1 MIFTFTWLT
10 DWHTVYRIFQESFIL
25 TVMSFTCISM
35 HFNVFAIH
43 NSQFTELGSPA
54 TETALRQRINLAQ
67 EKQQVAQTKKKNVL
81 FFGCFL
87 HFQSAD
93 HCVFPSAPRPWR
105 SLGCC
110 PGHNSPPRCR
120 PPGINSSGFP
130 PVWKI
135 PCIWK
140 SSTFHLE
147 NKRGLPNQRKH
158 QLNTASAR
166 VPKSK
171 PGVSEQQPDV
181 FLTILWQTC
190 HLQTGLQ
197 TLSESGTLQNKTSNF
212 FHVRVLQTQISI
224 DFLKASKEML
234 DQVAY
239 GSRQVTLHSLVDSR
253 LKRDLFTQYHSVMHH
268 LFVVYFFKALVMIY
282 CTACIVHLSKTW
294 SLKNLTCQLGCN
306 ICRTCFFPIK
316 WTLFMSIATE
326 KFEVLTATSHLPW
339 LFHNAENATP
349 LVEFLHSLHGKMDRI
364 KSQTQ
369 KLQRND
375 KWLEK
380 SKKSRERSF
389 LTQKPHLTNTTTI
402 WKVLFFERFLKSQ
415 NTTTNSMNFCSCT
428 WFDSARV
435 RQIWCST
442 SLKAATWSRA
452 RWLV

>member
-1 MIFTFTWLT
+1 M
-10 DWHTVYRIFQESFIL
+10 Y
-25 TVMSFTCISM
+25 
-35 HFNVFAIH
+35 FNALQCHVICRCDFVKSAIH

-67 EKQQVAQTKKKNVL
+67 EKQQVAQNPPKKKMSFFRL
-81 FFGCFL
+81 FFYILLLSFSFE

-120 PPGINSSGFP
+120 PPGINSIGFP
-130 PVWKI
+130 PNVWKI
-135 PCIWK
+135 PRTWK

-171 PGVSEQQPDV
+171 PGGSEQQPDV

-190 HLQTGLQ
+190 HLQKGLQ

-212 FHVRVLQTQISI
+212 FHVRVLLSNFDRFS
-224 DFLKASKEML
+224 DFKRNARPSGIWFSAGHVAFPDGFTAEAGPWCIIYSLFIFSKL
-234 DQVAY
+234 LLWYIA
-239 GSRQVTLHSLVDSR
+239 
-253 LKRDLFTQYHSVMHH
+253 
-268 LFVVYFFKALVMIY
+268 LFVFFIYQKHDLLKTSHVNLVA
-282 CTACIVHLSKTW
+282 TFVGLA
-294 SLKNLTCQLGCN
+294 
-306 ICRTCFFPIK
+306 FFSIK

-364 KSQTQ
+364 KTE
-369 KLQRND
+369 KLKTND
-375 KWLEK
+375 KWHRKNPRNPENALQLY
-380 SKKSRERSF
+380 ERCF
-389 LTQKPHLTNTTTI
+389 
-402 WKVLFFERFLKSQ
+402 FLKGFWNHKIRQQISWI
-415 NTTTNSMNFCSCT
+415 SAAAP
-428 WFDSARV
+428 DSIA
-435 RQIWCST
+435 QGSGK
-442 SLKAATWSRA
+442 SGAAQAWRL
-452 RWLV
+452 RPDWELVG